1 MNITQHAFNDLLVF
15 DLGIFGSLLK
25 NAYLNDVQK
34 MFYSAATFNPT
45 FPNHKNMET
54 GSWDQITNASQIT
67 NPLAW
72 LEVKDDDSN
81 AHINTHLK
89 LVFNLSKHLMFT
101 AFGSY
106 TYNVIDNA
114 QYLPTSVWAAW
125 AGLFGG
131 SGKQNLYWE
140 ISCWP
145 IKKTLVCIN

>member
-1 MNITQHAFNDLLVF
+1 
-15 DLGIFGSLLK
+15 
-25 NAYLNDVQK
+25 

-114 QYLPTSVWAAW
+114 QYLPTSVWAHGQAYRGERKTESLLGDFML
-125 AGLFGG
+125 A
-131 SGKQNLYWE
+131 Y
-140 ISCWP
+140 
-145 IKKTLVCIN
+145 KKTLVCIN

>member
-1 MNITQHAFNDLLVF
+1 MRSNDLLVF

-106 TYNVIDNA
+106 TYNVMR
-114 QYLPTSVWAAW
+114 
-125 AGLFGG
+125 
-131 SGKQNLYWE
+131 
-140 ISCWP
+140 
-145 IKKTLVCIN
+145 

>member
-1 MNITQHAFNDLLVF
+1 
-15 DLGIFGSLLK
+15 
-25 NAYLNDVQK
+25 

-106 TYNVIDNA
+106 TYNVIAPN
-114 QYLPTSVWAAW
+114 TSLLRF
-125 AGLFGG
+125 GRMGRLIGG
-131 SGKQNLYWE
+131 SGKQNLY
-140 ISCWP
+140 
-145 IKKTLVCIN
+145 